1 MQVKQ
6 FIIPYTSRS
15 EKIKIYPLG
24 DIHAGTVHC
33 AEEEFRSKVR
43 EVKDN
48 PLAYWLGM
56 GDYSDYIT
64 PKDPRWEPSLLAI
77 PEWVEQDNIAECQ
90 RKRIV
95 QLLSPIKGK
104 CIGLLYGNHE
114 ESIRRHNHANVHKN
128 ICDDLGVD
136 NLGYS
141 CFIHFIF
148 KRKGLLGQRHES
160 WLLKG
165 YFTHGTGGARTE
177 GAKLNYLVRVM
188 QSFEADIYG
197 YAHVH
202 SMQTHSPDFLGS
214 TDQSL
219 MIKAKPKA
227 GALTGCWFRTYTQG
241 VIASYGEMKVYSPS
255 KIGCP
260 VFVIEPNKRE
270 AKVEG

>member
-6 FIIPYTSRS
+6 FIIPYSSRS
-15 EKIKIYPLG
+15 EKIYIYPLG

-33 AEEEFRSKVR
+33 AEDEFRAKVR
-43 EVKDN
+43 EVQDN

-56 GDYSDYIT
+56 GDYGDCIT
-64 PKDPRWEPSLLAI
+64 PYDPRWEPSLLAI
-77 PEWVEQDNIAECQ
+77 PDWVEQDNIVECQ

-95 QLLSPIKGK
+95 RLLEPIKDK

-114 ESIRRHNHANVHKN
+114 ESIRRHTHTNVHKN

-141 CFIHFIF
+141 CFIHFVF

-165 YFTHGTGGARTE
+165 FFTHGTGGARTE

-202 SMQTHSPDFLGS
+202 SMQTHTPDFLGS

-219 MIKAKPKA
+219 EIKAKPKV

-241 VIASYGEMKVYSPS
+241 PIASYGEQRVYPPS

-270 AKVEG
+270 VKVEG